1 MKTTRAIFMCCI
13 FTYVKFINTHLGH
26 DPWECSHSSGALSG
40 DRDTG
45 GDGTQVPGGL
55 HRGQRGG
62 KYLVEGED

>member
-1 MKTTRAIFMCCI
+1 MCCI

-45 GDGTQVPGGL
+45 GDGTQVPGGDTSWTE
-55 HRGQRGG
+55 RQKVVG
-62 KYLVEGED
+62 